1 MDPNVPC
8 AYALRCECTHL
19 TDFMG
24 VAIPTSLD
32 EVLAQLEP
40 TITLPCPDGF
50 FAPYDFMEQPFLYS
64 LIKTLTVLNLLAI
77 AFFRWRY
84 KLRSQGKPLPW
95 MKAVYWLWAKLKPVI
110 KGGYYRIKNRLTA
123 SPQVLPN
130 GLTVEQDAEFRGVQ
144 LEGDWFYALAPH
156 EVQPGG
162 ERKVGPVTAVR
173 LYELGTLKRV
183 GDSTLVW
190 CPRLDNW
197 TALREARATLID
209 EVASEITGKGPQ
221 ARSRHGKKLAK
232 RKLVKFRAKLLSEK
246 GAHLESAEIAAAYKE
261 IYRNPTS
268 ALYAAYPHIF
278 PAYDPSVGIS
288 SLESIALDA
297 SAIMPK
303 SVVRDAYPVDTNTDA
318 SPPPSP
324 PWGASPRH
332 PPHAAPGA
340 PPGVPGPG
348 NEEMRREVP
357 RTSPRAP
364 PSPPVLG
371 SPPPS
376 PPQPDFLA
384 VAPPD
389 PRADSVAAAA
399 DEPKPEPK
407 ADPKGEVV
415 SADSVS
421 AVDVSDP
428 AMNLEQ
434 VV

>member
-1 MDPNVPC
+1 M
-8 AYALRCECTHL
+8 
-19 TDFMG
+19 
-24 VAIPTSLD
+24 
-32 EVLAQLEP
+32 
-40 TITLPCPDGF
+40 
-50 FAPYDFMEQPFLYS
+50 
-64 LIKTLTVLNLLAI
+64 
-77 AFFRWRY
+77 
-84 KLRSQGKPLPW
+84 
-95 MKAVYWLWAKLKPVI
+95 
-110 KGGYYRIKNRLTA
+110 NRLTA

-156 EVQPGG
+156 EVQSGG

-183 GDSTLVW
+183 SDSTLVW

-232 RKLVKFRAKLLSEK
+232 RKWVKFRAKLLSEK

-303 SVVRDAYPVDTNTDA
+303 SI
-318 SPPPSP
+318 
-324 PWGASPRH
+324 
-332 PPHAAPGA
+332 
-340 PPGVPGPG
+340 
-348 NEEMRREVP
+348 
-357 RTSPRAP
+357 
-364 PSPPVLG
+364 
-371 SPPPS
+371 
-376 PPQPDFLA
+376 
-384 VAPPD
+384 
-389 PRADSVAAAA
+389 VAAVGANATTTTTTTTTAA
-399 DEPKPEPK
+399 KKKDSS
-407 ADPKGEVV
+407 AAGLTV
-415 SADSVS
+415 SLTALAS
-421 AVDVSDP
+421 AALATVF
-428 AMNLEQ
+428 
-434 VV
+434 

>member
-1 MDPNVPC
+1 
-8 AYALRCECTHL
+8 
-19 TDFMG
+19 
-24 VAIPTSLD
+24 
-32 EVLAQLEP
+32 
-40 TITLPCPDGF
+40 
-50 FAPYDFMEQPFLYS
+50 MEQPFLYS
-64 LIKTLTVLNLLAI
+64 LIKSLTLLNLLAI

-190 CPRLDNW
+190 CPRLDDW

-232 RKLVKFRAKLLSEK
+232 RKWVKFRAKLLSEK

-297 SAIMPK
+297 SAVMPK

-324 PWGASPRH
+324 PWGASPGLASPGHSSPRYS
-332 PPHAAPGA
+332 PHASAGA
-340 PPGVPGPG
+340 SAGVPHFPPGVSGPG
-348 NEEMRREVP
+348 NEQMRREVP

-364 PSPPVLG
+364 PSAPALG

-399 DEPKPEPK
+399 DEPKAEPK
-407 ADPKGEVV
+407 PDPKGEVV